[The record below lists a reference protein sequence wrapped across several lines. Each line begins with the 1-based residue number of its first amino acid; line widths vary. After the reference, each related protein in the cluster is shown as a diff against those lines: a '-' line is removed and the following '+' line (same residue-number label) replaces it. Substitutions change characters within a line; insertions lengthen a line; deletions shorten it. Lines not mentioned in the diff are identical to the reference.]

1 MGDEKA
7 AANAF
12 AITFSGRIA
21 HIRN

>member
-21 HIRN
+21 QIGN